1 MFSPQAGSPAA
12 ELAAG
17 ITDTDTVIP
26 LVDVSIVPA
35 APNILTMKGENSFE
49 TIIYEEVDEG
59 TNELKQVTRGVEG
72 TAQSWTSGQEIAR
85 NMTAQDIQVLQ
96 DEIETLI
103 VLTEPLWLQSD
114 DSSIREVTTYQ
125 AIETDEST
133 INSATTYNAIETDE
147 TEIKEV
153 TTNVS

>member
-1 MFSPQAGSPAA
+1 MANRMFSPQAGSPAA
-12 ELAAG
+12 ELAAN

-35 APNILTMKGENSFE
+35 APNILTMQGENSFE

-72 TAQSWTSGQEIAR
+72 TAQSWTAGQEIAR

-96 DEIETLI
+96 NLVFDLLMVSDLVEDEGKVMSAGTLGIYEDESDI
-103 VLTEPLWLQSD
+103 VLSTGTLGIYED
-114 DSSIREVTTYQ
+114 EGEVLSTSTT
-125 AIETDEST
+125 A
-133 INSATTYNAIETDE
+133 
-147 TEIKEV
+147 
-153 TTNVS
+153 

>member
-35 APNILTMKGENSFE
+35 APNILTMQGENSFE

-85 NMTAQDIQVLQ
+85 NMTAQDIRSIQEMITMIAYDFYGQ
-96 DEIETLI
+96 EQETE
-103 VLTEPLWLQSD
+103 TSMQSTLG
-114 DSSIREVTTYQ
+114 ENMV
-125 AIETDEST
+125 ETS
-133 INSATTYNAIETDE
+133 INSQSTLGENMVE
-147 TEIKEV
+147 TEIGSE
-153 TTNVS
+153 TTLTA